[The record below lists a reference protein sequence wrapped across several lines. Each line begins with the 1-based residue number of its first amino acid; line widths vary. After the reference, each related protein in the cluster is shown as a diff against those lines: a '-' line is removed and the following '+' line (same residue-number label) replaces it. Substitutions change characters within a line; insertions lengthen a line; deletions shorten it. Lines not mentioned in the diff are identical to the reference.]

1 MTEKKQKDDSK
12 KKGTPGRPGRK
23 KFVPTDE
30 ERKQVEL
37 LAGLGIPVA
46 KIALLVRGG
55 IGQSTL
61 YRHFAADMQRGQARA
76 DSEIAQTLYQQAM
89 SGNTAA
95 LIFWAKTRLR
105 WSEKV
110 Q

>member
-1 MTEKKQKDDSK
+1 MSEKQKEPGK
-12 KKGTPGRPGRK
+12 KKGTPGTPGRK

-30 ERKQVEL
+30 ERRQVEL

>member
-1 MTEKKQKDDSK
+1 MSEKQKEHGK

-30 ERKQVEL
+30 ERRQVEL

-46 KIALLVRGG
+46 KIALLVRDG

>member
-1 MTEKKQKDDSK
+1 MSEKQKDDSK
-12 KKGTPGRPGRK
+12 KKGTPGRK

-30 ERKQVEL
+30 ERRQVEL

-76 DSEIAQTLYQQAM
+76 DSEIAKTLYQQAM
-89 SGNTAA
+89 RGNTAA
-95 LIFWAKTRLR
+95 LIFWAKARLR